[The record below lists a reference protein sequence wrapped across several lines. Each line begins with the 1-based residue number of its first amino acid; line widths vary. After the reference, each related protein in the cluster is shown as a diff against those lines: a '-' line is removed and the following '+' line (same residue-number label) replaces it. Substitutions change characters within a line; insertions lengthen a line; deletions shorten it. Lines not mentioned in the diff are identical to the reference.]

1 VIEGAVIG
9 GVLDW
14 TIAALCGFAFVAGF
28 VDAVVGGGG
37 LIQIPALF
45 VLKPE
50 LPPATLFGTNKLS
63 SIVGTA
69 NASWQYARR
78 VALPWRIL
86 FITAGTAFVASFFGA
101 KAVSYFNPA
110 ALRPLIIALL
120 AAVFVYTLI
129 KKDFGSLHAPKLTP
143 AQQRGAGVAIGAVIG
158 FYDGFFGPGT
168 GSFLVFAFVGLFGF
182 SFLLASAAAKIVNL
196 ATNAAA
202 LAFFLPAGHV
212 LYQAALPMA
221 ACNLAGSWC
230 GAHLAIQRGSG
241 FVRLFFIGVVAL
253 LLARMIYDTWRA

>member
-1 VIEGAVIG
+1 M
-9 GVLDW
+9 DW
-14 TIAALCGFAFVAGF
+14 TLATLIGFAFVAGF

-50 LPPATLFGTNKLS
+50 LPPATLFGTNKLAA
-63 SIVGTA
+63 IVGTA

-78 VALPWRIL
+78 VQLPWRML
-86 FITAGTAFVASFFGA
+86 LLTAGTAFVFSFAGA
-101 KAVSYFNPA
+101 RAVSLLNPA

-120 AAVFVYTLI
+120 VIVFVYTLI
-129 KKDFGSLHAPKLTP
+129 KKDFGALHAPRLS
-143 AQQRGAGVAIGAVIG
+143 ARQQQVCGFLIGGVIG

-182 SFLLASAAAKIVNL
+182 SFLLASASAKIVNM

-202 LAFFLPAGHV
+202 LAWFIPTHHV
-212 LYQAALPMA
+212 LYQAAIPMA
-221 ACNLAGSWC
+221 LSNLTGSWL
-230 GAHLAIQRGSG
+230 GTHLALKRGSS

-253 LLARMIYDTWRA
+253 LLTKMIWDTVRS

>member
-1 VIEGAVIG
+1 M
-9 GVLDW
+9 
-14 TIAALCGFAFVAGF
+14 ALVGFAFVAGF

-37 LIQIPALF
+37 LIQVPALF
-45 VLKPE
+45 VFKPE
-50 LPPATLFGTNKLS
+50 LSPATLFGTNKLA

-78 VALPWRIL
+78 VQLPWRML
-86 FITAGTAFVASFFGA
+86 LLTAGTAFVFSFLGA
-101 KAVSYFNPA
+101 RAVSYLNPN

-120 AAVFVYTLI
+120 VTVFVYTLI
-129 KKDFGSLHAPKLTP
+129 KKDFGRLHTPKLSDS
-143 AQQRGAGVAIGAVIG
+143 QQRFCGVAIGVVIG

-182 SFLLASAAAKIVNL
+182 SFLLASAAAKIINL

-202 LAFFLPAGHV
+202 LAWFIPSGHV

-221 ACNLAGSWC
+221 LSNLAGSWC
-230 GAHLAIQRGSG
+230 GAHLALKRGSG

-253 LLARMIYDTWRA
+253 LLARMTWDLLRS

>member
-1 VIEGAVIG
+1 M
-9 GVLDW
+9 DW

-28 VDAVVGGGG
+28 IDAVVGGGG
-37 LIQIPALF
+37 LVQVPALF

-63 SIVGTA
+63 AIVGTA
-69 NASWQYARR
+69 NATWQYARR
-78 VALPWRIL
+78 VQLPWRIL
-86 FITAGTAFVASFFGA
+86 LLTAGTAFVFSFFGA
-101 KAVSYFNPA
+101 RAVSHFNPA
-110 ALRPLIIALL
+110 ALRPLIIGLL
-120 AAVFVYTLI
+120 VVVFVYTLI
-129 KKDFGSLHAPKLTP
+129 KKDFGSLHAPKLSPT
-143 AQQRGAGVAIGAVIG
+143 QQTWCGLAIGAVIG

-202 LAFFLPAGHV
+202 LAWFIPTGHV
-212 LYQAALPMA
+212 LYKAAIPMA
-221 ACNLAGSWC
+221 ACNLAGSWI
-230 GAHLAIQRGSG
+230 GAHLALKRGSG

-253 LLARMIYDTWRA
+253 LLARMVWDTVRA

>member
-1 VIEGAVIG
+1 M
-9 GVLDW
+9 DW
-14 TIAALCGFAFVAGF
+14 TLAALCGFALVAGF

-37 LIQIPALF
+37 LIQVPALF

-69 NASWQYARR
+69 NATWQYARR
-78 VALPWRIL
+78 VQLPWRIL
-86 FITAGTAFVASFFGA
+86 LLTAGTAFVFSFLGA
-101 KAVSYFNPA
+101 RAVSYLNPN
-110 ALRPLIIALL
+110 ALRPLIIVLLL
-120 AAVFVYTLI
+120 AVFIYTLI
-129 KKDFGSLHAPKLTP
+129 KKDFGSLHAPKLSLG
-143 AQQRGAGVAIGAVIG
+143 QQRFCAVVMGISIG

-182 SFLLASAAAKIVNL
+182 SFLLASAAAKVVNL

-202 LAFFLPAGHV
+202 LAWFVPTGHV

-221 ACNLAGSWC
+221 LCNLVGSWL
-230 GAHLAIQRGSG
+230 GAHLAVKHGSG

-253 LLARMIYDTWRA
+253 LLARMVWDTLRS

>member
-1 VIEGAVIG
+1 M
-9 GVLDW
+9 DW
-14 TIAALCGFAFVAGF
+14 TLAALIGFAFVAGF

-37 LIQIPALF
+37 LIQVPALF

-50 LPPATLFGTNKLS
+50 LSPATLFGTNKFA

-78 VALPWRIL
+78 VQLPWRML
-86 FITAGTAFVASFFGA
+86 LLTAGTAFVFSFIGA
-101 KAVSYFNPA
+101 RAVSVLDPA

-120 AAVFVYTLI
+120 AGVFVYTLI
-129 KKDFGSLHAPKLTP
+129 KKDFGALHAPKLS
-143 AQQRGAGVAIGAVIG
+143 ARQQQGAGVLIGVVIG

-202 LAFFLPAGHV
+202 LAWFIPTHHV
-212 LYQAALPMA
+212 LYQAAIPMA
-221 ACNLAGSWC
+221 LSNLTGSWL
-230 GAHLAIQRGSG
+230 GTHLALRRGSG
-241 FVRLFFIGVVAL
+241 FVRLFFIAVVAL
-253 LLARMIYDTWRA
+253 LLARMIWDSFRS

>member
-1 VIEGAVIG
+1 M
-9 GVLDW
+9 DW

-37 LIQIPALF
+37 LIQVPALF

-50 LPPATLFGTNKLS
+50 LSPATLFGTNKLS
-63 SIVGTA
+63 AIVGTA
-69 NASWQYARR
+69 NATWQYARR
-78 VALPWRIL
+78 VKLPWRIL
-86 FITAGTAFVASFFGA
+86 LLTSGTAFVFSFFGA
-101 KAVSYFNPA
+101 RAISYLNPA

-120 AAVFVYTLI
+120 FVVFVYTLI
-129 KKDFGSLHAPKLTP
+129 KKDFGSLHAPKLSP
-143 AQQRGAGVAIGAVIG
+143 AQQTWVGLAIGAVIG

-182 SFLLASAAAKIVNL
+182 SFLLASAAAKVVNL

-202 LAFFLPAGHV
+202 LAWFIPTGNV
-212 LYQAALPMA
+212 LYKAAVPMA
-221 ACNLAGSWC
+221 ACNLAGSWI
-230 GAHLAIQRGSG
+230 GTHLALKRGSG

-253 LLARMIYDTWRA
+253 LLARMIWDTVRG

>member
-1 VIEGAVIG
+1 LII
-9 GVLDW
+9 DW
-14 TIAALCGFAFVAGF
+14 TVAALCGFAFAAGF

-37 LIQIPALF
+37 LIQVPALF

-69 NASWQYARR
+69 NATWQYARR
-78 VALPWRIL
+78 VKLPWRIL
-86 FITAGTAFVASFFGA
+86 LLTAGTAFVFAFLGA
-101 KAVSYFNPA
+101 RAVSHFNPN

-120 AAVFVYTLI
+120 VVVFVYTLI
-129 KKDFGSLHAPKLTP
+129 KKDFGRLHAPRLSLR
-143 AQQRGAGVAIGAVIG
+143 QQHWCGLLIGAVIG

-202 LAFFLPAGHV
+202 LAWFMPTGHV

-230 GAHLAIQRGSG
+230 GARLALKRGSD
-241 FVRLFFIGVVAL
+241 FVRIFFIGVVAL
-253 LLARMIYDTWRA
+253 LLVRMTWDLLR